1 MLWFIILI
9 AILTIAIMIL
19 INKKTTKKPTMP
31 EKDAYGASFG
41 DCSLDLEEM
50 LKKAEEKRTKY
61 SNRL

>member
-9 AILTIAIMIL
+9 AILTIAIVIFL
-19 INKKTTKKPTMP
+19 INKKTRKKPTMP

-50 LKKAEEKRTKY
+50 LKKAEEKKNKTQQ
-61 SNRL
+61 